1 VASQRMAPAIADL
14 AAICLAILVFV
25 VGMSFAG
32 PVFNTQVGIIFWF
45 LVSATYGAGHQ
56 FLRRRSALWSRAA

>member
-1 VASQRMAPAIADL
+1 L
-14 AAICLAILVFV
+14 AAISLAILVFV

-32 PVFNTQVGIIFWF
+32 PVFNTQVGILFWF

-56 FLRRRSALWSRAA
+56 ILGRRASRSRVA